1 MNQQDYQQQQ
11 GSPNRSF
18 NPQQQ
23 QVQQGQRG
31 GQRRR
36 MRRPYTRY

>member
-1 MNQQDYQQQQ
+1 MNQSDYQQQQ

-18 NPQQQ
+18 NSQQQ

-31 GQRRR
+31 GPRRR
-36 MRRPYTRY
+36 MRRPYNRY

>member
-1 MNQQDYQQQQ
+1 MNQQDYQQ

-31 GQRRR
+31 RQGRRI
-36 MRRPYTRY
+36 RRPYNRY